1 MLATGRCPDRFAVP
15 GSEPGRTQHRF
26 PRLRGPLA
34 LPFAPS
40 VDGELLGSILQI
52 IVIDLVLSGDNAIL
66 IGVVASSL
74 SGSERRNAII
84 IGAGT
89 ATVLRVGLAAVAT
102 QLLALPF
109 LAAAGGLAL
118 FWVGWRLLTMDKSDH
133 SGGRKAGSFR
143 QAIGLI
149 LLADVVMSLD
159 NILSV
164 AGAAHGNVGLLI
176 FGLALSIPLLFVGS
190 GLIAHFTGRFPILIY
205 IGAAVIFRIGVVLI
219 VEDSAVHD
227 FLGQNFFLE
236 VLLPWIAAFAGPLLY
251 VAVSKIRNR
260 PVNPLWVSR
269 D

>member
-1 MLATGRCPDRFAVP
+1 M
-15 GSEPGRTQHRF
+15 
-26 PRLRGPLA
+26 
-34 LPFAPS
+34 PFAPS
-40 VDGELLGSILQI
+40 IDGELLGSIVQI

-74 SGSERRNAII
+74 SGAERRNAII

-89 ATVLRVGLAAVAT
+89 ATVLRVALAAVAT

-118 FWVGWRLLTMDKSDH
+118 FWVGWRLLKMDKSGH

-190 GLIAHFTGRFPILIY
+190 GLIAHFTGRYPILIY

-219 VEDSAVHD
+219 VEDSAVHE
-227 FLGQNFFLE
+227 FLGENFFLE
-236 VLLPWIAAFAGPLLY
+236 VVLPWVAAFAGPLLY
-251 VAVSKIRNR
+251 VAVQKLRNQ

-269 D
+269 DQGVSRSTD

>member
-1 MLATGRCPDRFAVP
+1 M
-15 GSEPGRTQHRF
+15 
-26 PRLRGPLA
+26 
-34 LPFAPS
+34 PFDQP
-40 VDGELLGSILQI
+40 VDASLLGSIVQI

-84 IGAGT
+84 IGAGA
-89 ATVLRVGLAAVAT
+89 ATVLRVALAAAAT
-102 QLLALPF
+102 QLLELPF

-118 FWVGWRLLTMDKSDH
+118 FWVGWRLLKLDNSGH
-133 SGGRKAGSFR
+133 GGGRRAGSFR

-164 AGAAHGNVGLLI
+164 AGAAHGNIGLLV

-190 GLIAHFTGRFPILIY
+190 GVIAHYTGRYPVLIY
-205 IGAAVIFRIGVVLI
+205 IGAAVIFRIGVILI
-219 VEDSAVHD
+219 VEDTAVHD
-227 FLGQNFFLE
+227 FVGENAFLE
-236 VLLPWIAAFAGPLLY
+236 LALPWIVAVAGPLVY
-251 VAVSKIRNR
+251 VLLAKLRHQ
-260 PVNPLWVSR
+260 PVNPLWVSHR

>member
-1 MLATGRCPDRFAVP
+1 MPTD
-15 GSEPGRTQHRF
+15 Q
-26 PRLRGPLA
+26 
-34 LPFAPS
+34 S
-40 VDGELLGSILQI
+40 VDVTLLGSIVQI

-74 SGSERRNAII
+74 SGAERRNAII

-89 ATVLRVGLAAVAT
+89 ATVLRIALAAVAT
-102 QLLALPF
+102 QLLALPY

-118 FWVGWRLLTMDKSDH
+118 FWVGWRLLKMDQSDH
-133 SGGRKAGSFR
+133 GGGRKAGSFR

-164 AGAAHGNVGLLI
+164 AGAAHGNVALLI

-190 GLIAHFTGRFPILIY
+190 GLIAHYTARFPILVY
-205 IGAAVIFRIGVVLI
+205 IGAAVIFRIGVVLV
-219 VEDSAVHD
+219 VEDTAVHE
-227 FLGQNFFLE
+227 FVGQNVFLE
-236 VLLPWIAAFAGPLLY
+236 HVLPWLAAIGVPLIY
-251 VAVSKIRNR
+251 VGLARFRNQ
-260 PVNPLWVSR
+260 PVNPLWVSNK